1 MQTPISFALDI
12 LLDCDTIEKAHK
24 LARRYIKVLEACGSP
39 PVARGTHHLPGM
51 VNPIIGPSAIQQAPS
66 TQRLLDAQAPTVQ
79 MAPLGP
85 KIIGGE
91 VNNGD
96 GTKGKRKW

>member
-24 LARRYIKVLEACGSP
+24 MARRYIKVLEACGSP
-39 PVARGTHHLPGM
+39 PAMRNAPTAAVHA
-51 VNPIIGPSAIQQAPS
+51 QAPS
-66 TQRLLDAQAPTVQ
+66 TQRLLNQHAMTQSPAAPI
-79 MAPLGP
+79 APPLLNRVVGAE
-85 KIIGGE
+85 I
-91 VNNGD
+91 NNGD